1 MDMSAEN
8 PFADL
13 MTKAVKLKGAQQAQ
27 LRTQFDSW
35 PQHFQHSLFMQ
46 ESVVSVRSKTF
57 PERIAAAEAMKAAG
71 NDHFNSE
78 AFEEAVAE
86 YEKALAVFKYL
97 ENKDP
102 GWKKKGIEDTDMIVI
117 NFQCSDPED
126 QKRLDILKI
135 SCYLNIAGRWTK
147 GFFFQGYYD
156 LLHLFDVVV
165 AKFKLKEFP
174 VCIRAC
180 DDCLELDPN
189 NVKAYYRRAQALI
202 TPASSGALEFDRA
215 IADLQ
220 RAYAVDSENRE
231 VRKLLRELMEQRTRQ
246 RALDKETFSGMFN
259 RGHVYDETE
268 AAQDAQVDEAAREQ
282 KFQQE
287 VEEAEALARGF
298 EAKGKAEYAK
308 EIRDKISQAQ
318 EVRSRRLKCVDF
330 FNPTP
335 EMIANAKESGI
346 DLTDQ
351 NIQQMLHDL
360 QEEERNKSS
369 SSPETQP
376 ESKQSSP
383 SAVDSVDS
391 LLKSMSNTEIAQ
403 LLSREGI
410 DYHKISDREQFLET
424 AKHVLLSKLDKQK
437 EAEKPSYAR
446 TIVFLAV
453 AWTLLR
459 LYTSGGLSALSRIAT
474 SALTG
479 SPDTGVDQATKVM
492 DIFDED

>member
-35 PQHFQHSLFMQ
+35 PQYFQHSLFMQ
-46 ESVVSVRSKTF
+46 ESVVTVRTKPF
-57 PERIAAAEAMKAAG
+57 ADRIAVAEGMKAAG
-71 NDHFNSE
+71 NTHFNAE
-78 AFEEAVAE
+78 AYEDAVAE

-102 GWKKKGIEDTDMIVI
+102 GWKKKGIEDGDMLITD
-117 NFQCSDPED
+117 FKCDDAED
-126 QKRLDILKI
+126 QKRLDALKI
-135 SCYLNIAGRWTK
+135 SCYLNIA
-147 GFFFQGYYD
+147 
-156 LLHLFDVVV
+156 V
-165 AKFKLKEFP
+165 AKFKLKEYP

-180 DDCLELDPN
+180 DDTLELDPK

-215 IADLQ
+215 IEDLQ
-220 RAYAVDSENRE
+220 KAYAIDPENRG
-231 VRKLLRELMEQRTRQ
+231 VRKMLRELMEQRTKQ

-259 RGHVYDETE
+259 RGQVYDETSKD
-268 AAQDAQVDEAAREQ
+268 QDVQPDGAAREQ
-282 KFQQE
+282 RFQQE

-298 EAKGKAEYAK
+298 EAKGKTEYAT
-308 EIRDKISQAQ
+308 EIREKIAQAQ
-318 EVRSRRLKCVDF
+318 DIRNRRLKCVDF
-330 FNPTP
+330 FNPTA
-335 EMIANAKESGI
+335 EMIKNAEESGI
-346 DLTDQ
+346 DLTDRSV
-351 NIQQMLHDL
+351 QQMLHDL
-360 QEEERNKSS
+360 QEEERKKTS
-369 SSPETQP
+369 SSPD
-376 ESKQSSP
+376 KQDNAKDAPP

-403 LLSREGI
+403 LLTREGI

-424 AKHVLLSKLDKQK
+424 ARQVLLSKLDDKK
-437 EAEKPSYAR
+437 EPSKSSYAR
-446 TIVFLAV
+446 TIVLLAI

-459 LYTSGGLSALSRIAT
+459 LYTSGGLSVLGRVVTNAI
-474 SALTG
+474 TG
-479 SPDTGVDQATKVM
+479 GHADSSGVGHATKVM

>member
-35 PQHFQHSLFMQ
+35 PQYFQHSLFMQ
-46 ESVVSVRSKTF
+46 ESVVSVRSKPF
-57 PERIAAAEAMKAAG
+57 AERIAAAEGMKATG

-102 GWKKKGIEDTDMIVI
+102 GWKKKGIEDTDMIVM

-126 QKRLDILKI
+126 QKRLDALKI
-135 SCYLNIAGRWTK
+135 SCYLNIA
-147 GFFFQGYYD
+147 
-156 LLHLFDVVV
+156 V

-180 DDCLELDPN
+180 DDTLELDPK

-220 RAYAVDSENRE
+220 KAYAIDPENRG
-231 VRKLLRELMEQRTRQ
+231 VRKLLRELMEQRTKQ

-259 RGHVYDETE
+259 RGQVYDETE
-268 AAQDAQVDEAAREQ
+268 AAKDAQVDEAAREQ
-282 KFQQE
+282 KFRQE
-287 VEEAEALARGF
+287 VEEAETLARGF

-335 EMIANAKESGI
+335 EMIANARESEV
-346 DLTDQ
+346 DLTDP
-351 NIQQMLHDL
+351 NVQQMLHDL
-360 QEEERNKSS
+360 QEEERNKTS
-369 SSPETQP
+369 SSPATQT

-424 AKHVLLSKLDKQK
+424 AKHVLLSRLDDQK

-446 TIVFLAV
+446 TIVLLAV

-474 SALTG
+474 SAFTG
-479 SPDTGVDQATKVM
+479 SADTGVDQATKVM

>member
-13 MTKAVKLKGAQQAQ
+13 MTKAVKLKGAQQAK

-35 PQHFQHSLFMQ
+35 PQYFQHSLFMQ
-46 ESVVSVRSKTF
+46 ESVVTVRSKSF
-57 PERIAAAEAMKAAG
+57 PERIAAAEDMKAAG
-71 NDHFNSE
+71 NEHFNSG

-102 GWKKKGIEDTDMIVI
+102 GWKKKGIEDSDMIVI
-117 NFQCSDPED
+117 NFQCCDLEE
-126 QKRLDILKI
+126 QKRLDTLKI
-135 SCYLNIAGRWTK
+135 SCYLNIA
-147 GFFFQGYYD
+147 
-156 LLHLFDVVV
+156 V

-174 VCIRAC
+174 VCIHAC
-180 DDCLELDPN
+180 DDCLELDPK

-220 RAYAVDSENRE
+220 KAYAIDSDNRG
-231 VRKLLRELMEQRTRQ
+231 VRKLLRELMEQRTKQ
-246 RALDKETFSGMFN
+246 RTLDRETFSGMFN
-259 RGHVYDETE
+259 RGQLYDEKE
-268 AAQDAQVDEAAREQ
+268 AEQDTQVDEAAREQ
-282 KFQQE
+282 KFLQE

-298 EAKGKAEYAK
+298 EAKGKEEHAK

-346 DLTDQ
+346 DLTDR

-360 QEEERNKSS
+360 QEEERNKT
-369 SSPETQP
+369 SSPSDTQP
-376 ESKQSSP
+376 KYKQSSL

-424 AKHVLLSKLDKQK
+424 ARHVLLSKLDEQK
-437 EAEKPSYAR
+437 GEEKPSYTR
-446 TIVFLAV
+446 TIVLLAV

-459 LYTSGGLSALSRIAT
+459 LYTSGGLSVLGRIAT
-474 SALTG
+474 SAFTG
-479 SPDTGVDQATKVM
+479 SPDTGVNQATKVM